1 MKTTFYIVRHG
12 RTVFNKK
19 GLVQGWCDSPLIQ
32 EGIDQAKILGQNL
45 KDIDFAYGISSS
57 SERASDTM
65 NLILQNRCPS
75 STSKGLKETGFGLME
90 GDSIDTSFPNGFIDP
105 KGYPEKGGEPMDKA
119 LVRFIDT
126 LEKVAKDYQ
135 GKNILVVSHGNIL
148 CGFLRTLD
156 QEFQKSTLY
165 PGKLV
170 PNCSVTIVTYDNG
183 EFTLESWPDTSYLQQ
198 QEL

>member
-1 MKTTFYIVRHG
+1 
-12 RTVFNKK
+12 
-19 GLVQGWCDSPLIQ
+19 
-32 EGIDQAKILGQNL
+32 
-45 KDIDFAYGISSS
+45 
-57 SERASDTM
+57 
-65 NLILQNRCPS
+65 
-75 STSKGLKETGFGLME
+75 
-90 GDSIDTSFPNGFIDP
+90 
-105 KGYPEKGGEPMDKA
+105 MDKA

-148 CGFLRTLD
+148 CGFFRTLD